1 MGRHDGAEIA
11 GALLLG
17 CVVTTAMTVILGD
30 SAILS
35 NIYVQ
40 SDFAHYCEA
49 ADSVRQ
55 GLDGPRTQRRSWL
68 AAQLPGLLS
77 SRVGIVD
84 GFGIT
89 ALVATAAMVGAVA
102 LWAGVL
108 AGRVAGVAAAI
119 SVACFTPLVVLP
131 RHLTFYPQMTAAIA
145 LCGLSTALVLRR
157 RDMGSLVLGTAIPC
171 LAALLHIQSLFFVF
185 SALGVS
191 FLAALFPFDLWTT
204 IKRTGVFLGL
214 VSVAWV
220 GGQYAY
226 PNVHRNS
233 LESEVFRYVQTLENP
248 ARNTGSAVA
257 EVEACK
263 IPAGEGF
270 GWGNPNPQRIFDTWN
285 CLNDL
290 RKQADVRL
298 KYVPDS
304 QAVTDFRAHRDPWW
318 PVLAVSLGVVL
329 IGLRRRPLE
338 AVGLVMTL
346 IPYLVY
352 LIYGEVDGTIRR
364 LTVGFVAAPVLL
376 GVALRIVLGGAFG
389 SVFAKRT
396 VKAWVPWIVGG
407 ALLGWFGLVLGVPAT
422 VVGPHAAWRSIVPTS
437 SELNL
442 TDGWTDDESEGR
454 RICHQALKTDRA
466 DGIPKLGRLGS
477 LYTSWRSHH

>member
-17 CVVTTAMTVILGD
+17 FVVTTAMALVLAETSI
-30 SAILS
+30 SS
-35 NIYVQ
+35 NIYLQ

-55 GLDGPRTQRRSWL
+55 GFDGPRTQRRSWL

-77 SRVGIVD
+77 SQVGIVD
-84 GFGIT
+84 GLGVT
-89 ALVATAAMVGAVA
+89 ALLATVAMVGAIS
-102 LWAGVL
+102 LWARVL

-119 SVACFTPLVVLP
+119 SVACFTPLVVLS

-145 LCGLSTALVLRR
+145 LCGFSTALVLQR
-157 RDMGSLVLGTAIPC
+157 RDMRSLVLGTAIPC
-171 LAALLHIQSLFFVF
+171 LASLLHIQSLFFVVP
-185 SALGVS
+185 ALGVS
-191 FLAALFPFDLWTT
+191 FLAALFPFNPWTT
-204 IKRTGVFLGL
+204 IKRMGVFLGL
-214 VSVAWV
+214 VSVAWI

-233 LESEVFRYVQTLENP
+233 LEVEVFHYVQTLENP
-248 ARNTGSAVA
+248 ARTTGSAVA

-263 IPAGEGF
+263 LQADEGF
-270 GWGNPNPQRIFDTWN
+270 GWGNPNPQRILGTLF

-290 RKQADVRL
+290 RKQADDRL
-298 KYVPDS
+298 KYISDS
-304 QAVTDFRAHRDPWW
+304 EAVTDFRAHRDPWW
-318 PVLAVSLGVVL
+318 PALAVSLGVVL
-329 IGLRRRPLE
+329 VGLRRRPLE
-338 AVGLVMTL
+338 AAGLLMTL

-376 GVALRIVLGGAFG
+376 GVAFRIAIGGAWSSMLARRVPNG
-389 SVFAKRT
+389 WT
-396 VKAWVPWIVGG
+396 PWIVGG
-407 ALLGWFGLVLGVPAT
+407 ALLAWFGLILGVPAT
-422 VVGPHAAWRSIVPTS
+422 FVGPHAAWRSVVPAS
-437 SELNL
+437 NELSL
-442 TDGWTDDESEGR
+442 AESWSDDPSEGR

-477 LYTSWRSHH
+477 LYNNWRSHR

>member
-17 CVVTTAMTVILGD
+17 SVVTAAMALVLAN
-30 SAILS
+30 SALVS
-35 NIYVQ
+35 DIYVQ
-40 SDFAHYCEA
+40 SDFAQYCEA

-55 GLDGPRTQRRSWL
+55 GFDGPRTQRRSWF

-84 GFGIT
+84 GFGVT

-171 LAALLHIQSLFFVF
+171 LAALLHIQSLFFVLP
-185 SALGVS
+185 ALGVS
-191 FLAALFPFDLWTT
+191 FLAAIFPFDLWAT

-214 VSVAWV
+214 VSVAWI

-248 ARNTGSAVA
+248 ARTTGSAVA
-257 EVEACK
+257 KVEACK
-263 IPAGEGF
+263 IPAGDGF
-270 GWGNPNPQRIFDTWN
+270 GWGNPNPQRILDTLN

-298 KYVPDS
+298 EYVPDS
-304 QAVTDFRAHRDPWW
+304 EAVTDFREHRDPWW

-338 AVGLVMTL
+338 AVGLAVTL
-346 IPYLVY
+346 IPYFVY
-352 LIYGEVDGTIRR
+352 LVYGEVDGTIRR

-376 GVALRIVLGGAFG
+376 GVALRVVLGGVWD
-389 SVFAKRT
+389 SVLAKRIPEGWT
-396 VKAWVPWIVGG
+396 SWIVGA

-422 VVGPHAAWRSIVPTS
+422 VVGPHAPWRSIVPTS
-437 SELNL
+437 SELSH
-442 TDGWTDDESEGR
+442 TGSWSGDESEGR
-454 RICHQALKTDRA
+454 RICHQALKTDLA

-477 LYTSWRSHH
+477 LYNSRRSHH